1 MYLYHVLLYILV
13 QLKYLLSI
21 QGSVISEKPT
31 CTCNI
36 SLILTSKLL
45 QQVNPLHILVDR
57 WYISRRDLRNTPSSC
72 PKQQI
77 EISKTEGVLFLKMF
91 FRVGYI
97 SVITSNENCI

>member
-21 QGSVISEKPT
+21 QGSVISEKP
-31 CTCNI
+31 TCNI

-77 EISKTEGVLFLKMF
+77 EISKAEGVLFLKMF

-97 SVITSNENCI
+97 SVITTSNENCI

>member
-31 CTCNI
+31 CNI

-45 QQVNPLHILVDR
+45 QQVNPLHILVDS

-97 SVITSNENCI
+97 SVITTSNENCI